1 MAFLLSFFVPGC
13 SMLGIVEQ
21 PEYAGHVMATAF
33 SCNLD
38 YRNGPKDAGEFPALV
53 APYGHVILSRGE

>member
-1 MAFLLSFFVPGC
+1 
-13 SMLGIVEQ
+13 MLGIVEQ